1 MTFDSSVPNSCEE
14 DWTVDTD
21 SVHWSIYCQK
31 FPLLVLLLFLLNYRR
46 ESPCPFNCQV
56 PVIIHSGPMYVRE
69 LNFHYFLL
77 FLSTLCPSNHNRA
90 GDFLYFRLRRR
101 SARKLIAQF
110 LWQIEKKKNSQK
122 LLSQVNSCGN
132 SATAL
137 AQNWPNGLIII
148 RGTYLKN
155 AQYYVLRRCSRSSAT
170 SWSSQTKWMNWNCRI
185 AVVWRNVNFV
195 FLVKPRW

>member
-1 MTFDSSVPNSCEE
+1 MAFDSSVPNSCEE

-21 SVHWSIYCQK
+21 SVRWSIYCQK

-110 LWQIEKKKNSQK
+110 LWQIEKKNSQK

-132 SATAL
+132 SAAAL

-148 RGTYLKN
+148 RGTYLK
-155 AQYYVLRRCSRSSAT
+155 LRNITFSVDALGHQLLHDHRR
-170 SWSSQTKWMNWNCRI
+170 QKWMNWNCRI